1 MIVISGALVLVA
13 LVLLVI
19 GLLQHPLGYVYASI
33 AVSLAAFGFLI
44 RGIVQRR
51 GEISGPVGDPGVTP
65 PPTFGAGTPGSN
77 VVTTTNPSRGRTE
90 ASEPSEPDTDAPDT
104 DAPNTDAP
112 NTDALKPVE
121 PGTSAP
127 AATGAG
133 QQLYAAPEPPAE
145 HDLDSAAVDELA
157 GSVLIMPGR
166 PRYHVPGCR
175 YLLGKDAAEVDV
187 RDARH
192 EGFTPC
198 GVCRPDQA
206 LGHPALDSPTP
217 ASDGAATAAP
227 PTRPGDALA
236 RPAGATPAVSPVPLV
251 GPQLAFDG
259 DDDVSEPP
267 A

>member
-44 RGIVQRR
+44 VGILQRR

-77 VVTTTNPSRGRTE
+77 VVTTNPSRGRAE
-90 ASEPSEPDTDAPDT
+90 APEPAEPIT
-104 DAPNTDAP
+104 DAPNTDA
-112 NTDALKPVE
+112 TDPLEPVI
-121 PGTSAP
+121 SAP
-127 AATGAG
+127 AATGPV
-133 QQLYAAPEPPAE
+133 QPPYAEPEPPVE
-145 HDLDSAAVDELA
+145 NDLDSAAVDELA
-157 GSVLIMPGR
+157 GSVLIMSGR
-166 PRYHVPGCR
+166 PRYHLPGCR
-175 YLLGKDAAEVDV
+175 DLLGQDAAEVDV

-206 LGHPALDSPTP
+206 LGHPAPHSPTP
-217 ASDGAATAAP
+217 SSDGAATTPLTRPGHGLAEPAAAP
-227 PTRPGDALA
+227 P
-236 RPAGATPAVSPVPLV
+236 AVPPV
-251 GPQLAFDG
+251 GPRLALDG
-259 DDDVSEPP
+259 DDDVSRPP

>member
-44 RGIVQRR
+44 VGILQRR

-77 VVTTTNPSRGRTE
+77 VVTTNPSRGRTE
-90 ASEPSEPDTDAPDT
+90 APEPSEPDTDAPIAGVPDT
-104 DAPNTDAP
+104 DAPA
-112 NTDALKPVE
+112 TDALKTLGPV
-121 PGTSAP
+121 TSAP
-127 AATGAG
+127 TATGSV
-133 QQLYAAPEPPAE
+133 QQPYAEPEPPVE
-145 HDLDSAAVDELA
+145 HDLDNATVDELA
-157 GSVLIMPGR
+157 GSVLIMSGR

-175 YLLGKDAAEVDV
+175 DLLGMDAAEVDV

-198 GVCRPDQA
+198 GVCGPDQA
-206 LGHPALDSPTP
+206 LGHPAPDSPTP
-217 ASDGAATAAP
+217 SSDGAATTP
-227 PTRPGDALA
+227 LTRPGGGLA
-236 RPAGATPAVSPVPLV
+236 
-251 GPQLAFDG
+251 
-259 DDDVSEPP
+259 E
-267 A
+267 

>member
-44 RGIVQRR
+44 VGILQRR

-77 VVTTTNPSRGRTE
+77 VVTTNPSRGRTE
-90 ASEPSEPDTDAPDT
+90 APEPAEPAPDALNAEAPNPEPASTEPPTTDAPDPL
-104 DAPNTDAP
+104 AP
-112 NTDALKPVE
+112 V
-121 PGTSAP
+121 TSAP
-127 AATGAG
+127 TATGSV
-133 QQLYAAPEPPAE
+133 QQPYAAPEPPVE

-157 GSVLIMPGR
+157 GSVLIMSGR
-166 PRYHVPGCR
+166 PRYHLPGCHD
-175 YLLGKDAAEVDV
+175 LLGQDAAEVDV

-217 ASDGAATAAP
+217 ANDDVAAAAP
-227 PTRPGDALA
+227 PTRPGDGLA
-236 RPAGATPAVSPVPLV
+236 
-251 GPQLAFDG
+251 
-259 DDDVSEPP
+259 E
-267 A
+267 

>member
-77 VVTTTNPSRGRTE
+77 VVTTNPSRGRTE
-90 ASEPSEPDTDAPDT
+90 APEPAEPPADAPNADALDADALNAEPPNTEPPNTEPPNTEPPNTEPPSTEPPSNDAPD
-104 DAPNTDAP
+104 P
-112 NTDALKPVE
+112 LG
-121 PGTSAP
+121 PGTSAT
-127 AATGAG
+127 AATGSV
-133 QQLYAAPEPPAE
+133 QQPDAEPEPPVE
-145 HDLDSAAVDELA
+145 HGLDSATVDELA
-157 GSVLIMPGR
+157 GSVLIMSGR

-175 YLLGKDAAEVDV
+175 DLLGTDAAEVDV

-206 LGHPALDSPTP
+206 LGHQALDSPTP
-217 ASDGAATAAP
+217 SSDGAATTP
-227 PTRPGDALA
+227 LTRPGDGLA
-236 RPAGATPAVSPVPLV
+236 
-251 GPQLAFDG
+251 
-259 DDDVSEPP
+259 E
-267 A
+267 